1 MQFSSLALL
10 AAAFGLAAAQS
21 STTSA
26 VSSTTSSCPA
36 QNVLNLCVSQQTAAN
51 TQCGPTDYDCLCNG
65 YTNLLVCYNQC
76 PNDPNAFGASQNK
89 VQYCQAASQYG
100 SSAMSRQSQSQT
112 QSQTQSATASVS
124 SSLSSALSRA
134 SSSASAASSSASSV
148 QSSASRSASSA
159 ASSASAAA
167 THTGAASNMGVPAA
181 GVLGMVLGAA
191 ALL

>member
-10 AAAFGLAAAQS
+10 AATFGIAAAQS

-26 VSSTTSSCPA
+26 VSSSTSSCPA

-51 TQCGPTDYDCLCNG
+51 TQCGPTDYDCLCTG

-112 QSQTQSATASVS
+112 QSATASVS
-124 SSLSSALSRA
+124 SSLSSALSKA

-148 QSSASRSASSA
+148 QSSASRSAASA

>member
-89 VQYCQAASQYG
+89 VQYCQAASQ
-100 SSAMSRQSQSQT
+100 QSQSQT